1 MNILAFDTCFAAC
14 SAAAA
19 KNYEPGAEHAAGL
32 RARFEAMATGHAERL
47 PSMIREVMADAG
59 LDFPD
64 LDRIAITNGPGSFTG
79 TRISVAAARA
89 LSLSTSCDLVAVS
102 SLAVMAE
109 QARGKLATETCEAR
123 NTGMAGAPLLIVV
136 DARRGEV
143 YVQRF
148 DTGGSDAVTGP
159 LLLPIADATALA
171 GPGRTLVAGSGAAAV
186 AGAAGKAGKQVTA
199 HLPDLLPDARD
210 LCRLATTMDPTRG
223 AIKPLYLRPANAK
236 PQSGKSIERATP

>member
-1 MNILAFDTCFAAC
+1 MI
-14 SAAAA
+14 
-19 KNYEPGAEHAAGL
+19 AGGS
-32 RARFEAMATGHAERL
+32 EYATTPIG
-47 PSMIREVMADAG
+47 MG
-59 LDFPD
+59 GF
-64 LDRIAITNGPGSFTG
+64 
-79 TRISVAAARA
+79 AAARA

-109 QARGKLATETCEAR
+109 QARGKLATEMSEAR
-123 NTGMAGAPLLIVV
+123 NTGIAGAPLLIVV

-143 YVQRF
+143 YVQKF
-148 DTGGSDAVTGP
+148 DNGGGDAVTGP

-171 GPGRTLVAGSGAAAV
+171 GPGTTLLAGSGAAAV